1 MPRKYFRKYLPTSE
15 SIQNHRFLSR
25 FSRFLQH
32 PNLWHLNRRSV
43 SGGVA
48 VGLFAGLVPGP
59 FQMVC
64 GALIAVPLRVNL
76 PVAVLLTFYTNPFTI
91 VPLYWVAYQIG
102 SFFIDSPGAMMPPP
116 DFSWS
121 EIPAWL
127 RSVWHWALFYGKP
140 VLLGLFLLAS
150 SLAATGYVL
159 VQVLWRSW
167 VIFAWRR
174 RRWKR
179 AKRAKKLRAES

>member
-15 SIQNHRFLSR
+15 SIQNHRFLAR
-25 FSRFLQH
+25 FSRFLKH

-48 VGLFAGLVPGP
+48 VGLFAGMVPGP
-59 FQMVC
+59 FQMIS
-64 GALIAVPLRVNL
+64 GALLAVPLRVNL

-91 VPLYWVAYQIG
+91 VPLYWVAFQIG

-121 EIPAWL
+121 EIPAWIG
-127 RSVWHWALFYGKP
+127 SVWHWGLYYGKP
-140 VLLGLFLLAS
+140 VLLGLFLLAAT
-150 SLAATGYVL
+150 LAACGYVI
-159 VQVLWRSW
+159 VQVVWRLS
-167 VIFAWRR
+167 VMLAWRR
-174 RRWKR
+174 RGRR
-179 AKRAKKLRAES
+179 RAKKALSLEP